1 MYATQQYTAQSLILG
16 GAPLVIDGPPE
27 TSNFEL
33 HRAAAHTVAVVVAEP
48 DTEDALSW
56 NDWFC
61 EHEQPFLLLAPG
73 QNGTIVGPLVIPQQ
87 SPCLRCLALQ
97 RALGVAHAPGAA
109 TLRYSTAHTARALE
123 HLDILLQRRS
133 LVSLAGYQLYIN
145 SDGSMVTAAALTRF
159 AGCSGC
165 RGRPYP
171 AEIYYATQLFQKH

>member
-1 MYATQQYTAQSLILG
+1 MHAPQQYTAQRLILG
-16 GAPLVIDGPPE
+16 GVPLVIDGPPE
-27 TSNFEL
+27 TNTFEL
-33 HRAAAHTVAVVVAEP
+33 QRSAAHTVVVVVAEP
-48 DTEDALSW
+48 DTADALSW

-73 QNGTIVGPLVIPQQ
+73 QNATIVGPLVIPQQ

-97 RALGVAHAPGAA
+97 RALGVAHASAAA
-109 TLRYSTAHTARALE
+109 TSGYSTVHTERALR
-123 HLDILLQRRS
+123 HLHMLLQRRS
-133 LVSLAGYQLYIN
+133 LASLIGRQLFIN
-145 SDGSMVTAAALTRF
+145 GDGSVMTTVAVTRF